1 MGSCVVGTRDAAQA
15 SLSRLPRKSLGNAP
29 HGFMG
34 NNVGTSHVY
43 FIRRDV
49 THGQEGIHTYT
60 CGRTVHAGLRINE
73 CVCARAHVCVCVCV
87 RACVRGCVCVCMS
100 VCASVCRVP
109 ARMGVCMHHAR
120 TEPRHAAKPL
130 VQLSG
135 YRLAIQ
141 ERRGPLAK
149 NRKIA

>member
-1 MGSCVVGTRDAAQA
+1 MDKKESIHIHVGALCMRVYVSMNVCVR
-15 SLSRLPRKSLGNAP
+15 
-29 HGFMG
+29 
-34 NNVGTSHVY
+34 
-43 FIRRDV
+43 
-49 THGQEGIHTYT
+49 
-60 CGRTVHAGLRINE
+60 
-73 CVCARAHVCVCVCV
+73 ARMCVCVCPCV
-87 RACVRGCVCVCMS
+87 RAWVCVCVCMS